1 MKTLRV
7 SRRYIRRRSSFALAV
22 LLLSAISA
30 LWVVLAGERVSTER
44 AANISAI
51 DDAFVSLAELSLS
64 FEKIKDAPNS
74 QQSLIERS
82 RIRATSKVASE
93 ALSAIRES
101 KLSGRFSESAQRI
114 LDQPSLNPL
123 NEFEDI
129 LLFSNTLENTNSQKS
144 ALETSRTAA
153 LASELARSL
162 IPVLL
167 QIKKAEVD
175 AAETG
180 SSQKIAFEILAI
192 LTGIC
197 GILIA
202 INFVYLPMERF
213 IMRAQKKIEDSRRD
227 AEAASEAKSIFLATM
242 SHEIRT
248 PINGVLGL
256 AELLMDTELDAEQQ
270 SMLHTM
276 IASGNS
282 LLRIVNDVLDLS
294 KAEAGKFELE
304 AEVFS
309 AYSLCRDV
317 CDLFLPQAQSKEVSL
332 HLAADTES
340 VKWNVS
346 GYSTAVRQVL
356 VNLVSNAVKFTE
368 KGSIIIKLQD
378 VAADSDA
385 GRKLRISVR
394 DTGIGIAPE
403 EQDRIFEQFTQIDSS
418 ATTRVGGTGLG
429 LAISRKLSEAINGR
443 LYVESSSKGGSEF
456 IFEFPVESAPADSA
470 KQDTDHVS
478 DLIFNKRV
486 LVADDN
492 RVNQL
497 VVVKLLESLGCTTK
511 VAANGAEAVELER
524 SWSPD
529 LVLMDVRMP
538 VMDGLEATREIR
550 RNELENSLPAVPI
563 VGLSANATTEDR
575 HAGISAGMLD
585 YLSKP
590 INKFKLAKAMARLWP
605 NGHLEAKEAT
615 VQWA

>member
-248 PINGVLGL
+248 PINGVLGI

-605 NGHLEAKEAT
+605 NGHLKAKEAT